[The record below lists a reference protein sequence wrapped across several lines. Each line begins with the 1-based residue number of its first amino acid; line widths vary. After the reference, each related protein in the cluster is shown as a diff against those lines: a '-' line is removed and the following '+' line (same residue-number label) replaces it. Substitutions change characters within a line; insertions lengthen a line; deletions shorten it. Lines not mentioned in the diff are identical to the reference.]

1 MVIGKTKYEVRG
13 NIIDE
18 LVGLKSKMYS
28 LVMVYDKEIKKAKGI
43 NKDVVDNI
51 RQIKY
56 VDVLFAQKIMRH
68 NVKRIQNK
76 LHKI

>member
-56 VDVLFAQKIMRH
+56 VVLFGQKIMRH
-68 NVKRIQNK
+68 NVKRIQNE

>member
-51 RQIKY
+51 RQMKY
-56 VDVLFAQKIMRH
+56 VVLFGQKIMRH
-68 NVKRIQNK
+68 NVKRIQNE

>member
-1 MVIGKTKYEVRG
+1 
-13 NIIDE
+13 
-18 LVGLKSKMYS
+18 
-28 LVMVYDKEIKKAKGI
+28 MVYDKEIKKAKGI

-56 VDVLFAQKIMRH
+56 VDVLFGEKIMRH

>member
-56 VDVLFAQKIMRH
+56 VDVLFGQKIMRH
-68 NVKRIQNK
+68 NVKKFQNK

>member
-1 MVIGKTKYEVRG
+1 
-13 NIIDE
+13 
-18 LVGLKSKMYS
+18 MYS

-51 RQIKY
+51 RQIKC